1 MLKTEAILPAAQVR
15 ETAKGKPKHI
25 FSRALPYLMVAPSL
39 TIFSVFVLYPIFYMI
54 YLSFF
59 KWNMIGPKTFIGLK
73 MCIRDRV
80 SIPVWRGSMS
90 ARGTLLANSMK
101 SASV

>member
-39 TIFSVFVLYPIFYMI
+39 TIF
-54 YLSFF
+54 
-59 KWNMIGPKTFIGLK
+59 
-73 MCIRDRV
+73 
-80 SIPVWRGSMS
+80 
-90 ARGTLLANSMK
+90 
-101 SASV
+101 

>member
-54 YLSFF
+54 DPLCSHG
-59 KWNMIGPKTFIGLK
+59 KRQAPGALPL
-73 MCIRDRV
+73 
-80 SIPVWRGSMS
+80 
-90 ARGTLLANSMK
+90 
-101 SASV
+101 